1 MNSQFHNAFRT
12 NGDSA
17 AQPLRRPGFTLVE
30 LMVVIVIISIVAS
43 LSLAGLGVARQKSKI
58 DATKA
63 TIRKINEPIM
73 EQYES
78 YAVTTTGTTI
88 AAMNSDLTT
97 IRQRMVEEMPDDWNN
112 VNTSLAACSTAPGRA
127 YVKYK
132 ATGASA
138 DFQSAEC
145 LYMVVTR
152 SGFSP
157 GVLENFRPTEVGD
170 ADKDGKK
177 EFLDSWGNPIAFLRW
192 APGFSAPYSAIQI
205 ADKTNSHD
213 PLDVRFFVSGTGS
226 DLNSYQLYPL
236 IYSGGPDEAGDVNST
251 VSNIYGIVAS
261 QNGWANADLLAIC
274 DKTGSTGQL
283 IGAPD
288 STPDRSQLYRDNVTN
303 HDFLGRG
310 R

>member
-1 MNSQFHNAFRT
+1 MKSQFHNAFRT
-12 NGDSA
+12 NRDSA
-17 AQPLRRPGFTLVE
+17 AQPLCRPAFTLVE

-78 YAVTTTGTTI
+78 YVVTTTGTTI
-88 AAMNSDLTT
+88 AAMDSDLKT
-97 IRQRMVEEMPDDWNN
+97 IRQRMVEEMPDNWNN

-132 ATGASA
+132 VSGASD

-152 SGFSP
+152 SGYSP
-157 GVLENFRPTEVGD
+157 GVLENFRPSEVGD
-170 ADKDGKK
+170 VDKDGKK

-192 APGFSAPYSAIQI
+192 APGFSTPYSAIQI

-213 PLDVRFFVSGTGS
+213 PLDLRFFVSGTGS
-226 DLNSYQLYPL
+226 DPNSYQLYPL
-236 IYSGGPDEAGDVNST
+236 IYSSGPDEAGSVNST
-251 VSNIYGIVAS
+251 VNNIYGIVAP
-261 QNGWANADLLAIC
+261 QNGWASADLLAIC
-274 DKTGSTGQL
+274 DKKDTTGQYV
-283 IGAPD
+283 GAPD
-288 STPDRSQLYRDNVTN
+288 SSNVKAYRDNVTN